1 MARFK
6 LTIEYAGTRYSG
18 WQVQRNART
27 VAGAIEDAVVQV
39 SGREDFELYGAG
51 RTDAGVHALGQVAH
65 LDLET
70 RLGPQALLAA
80 VNDALP
86 ADINVLAAEKVTRR
100 FHARH
105 DALARIYLYQIA
117 RRRTAFLKP
126 FVWWVRE
133 PLDVARLH
141 AAAQSFVGMHDFR
154 AFSAAEP
161 EDGSSRVLL
170 ESLECI
176 ESGELLLLR
185 VRGSHFLWRMV
196 RRLVGVLVEVGR
208 GNLAARD
215 VQGLMASGASE
226 LPASLTAPAAGL
238 FLEQV
243 LYPDAAAERPVHPP
257 AVGARTRPGVGYR
270 R

>member
-27 VAGAIEDAVVQV
+27 VAGAIEDAVVHV

-70 RLGPQALLAA
+70 RLAPHALLAA
-80 VNDALP
+80 LNDALP
-86 ADINVLAAEKVTRR
+86 ADINVLQAEKVSRR

-105 DALARIYLYQIA
+105 DAAARVYLYQVA

-133 PLDVARLH
+133 PLDVARMRV
-141 AAAQSFVGMHDFR
+141 AAQTCLGLHDFR
-154 AFSAAEP
+154 AFSAAAPDE
-161 EDGSSRVLL
+161 GSSRVLL
-170 ESLECI
+170 ETLECLD
-176 ESGELLLLR
+176 EGELLLLR

-208 GNLAARD
+208 GHLSPADMQRVMAA
-215 VQGLMASGASE
+215 GSSE

-243 LYPDAAAERPVHPP
+243 LYPDAPGEQPVRAP
-257 AVGARTRPGVGYR
+257 ALGVRAVPGRQARR
-270 R
+270 